1 MKLVERDYIYRK
13 NASTACRVHIASP
26 FCPSEQK
33 KRARKDVPVSI
44 VGRHANH
51 VRDAS
56 VQGAVL
62 LVGQRVAVANDKRR
76 HAGADRGAVQNVGPA
91 ESSEAALVPLNEVTL
106 QVEGIV
112 SLSSVHKTA
121 WCT

>member
-1 MKLVERDYIYRK
+1 
-13 NASTACRVHIASP
+13 
-26 FCPSEQK
+26 
-33 KRARKDVPVSI
+33 VSV

-76 HAGADRGAVQNVGPA
+76 HAGADRGAVQNVDRI
-91 ESSEAALVPLNEVTL
+91 ESCEAALIPLNEVTL